1 MSFHIEERF
10 TPGPVSKVPVSWF
23 NSVGK
28 FLNNLV
34 GGLGIRVNRDSDPP
48 RIMLDIEK
56 AKLALAIPS
65 LAANTVVQD
74 GGAGDDA
81 EDIAAG
87 APEAVEQ
94 VYMDSSGD
102 ADDETDA
109 AKIVRIGVSHF
120 AARADHVHRDPV
132 IHQTRQT
139 LDDML
144 FIDDGLLYISPPM
157 FDCGGRFIGL
167 DDDSAFAID
176 IPIDNLDAG
185 SLNGLLS
192 ADGSGN
198 ISAVSFGTTSGTVA
212 EGDHGHTA
220 SDITD
225 WSTATADF
233 LTEADLSGYLTT
245 SDIGT
250 TVAAYSHTHDSLY
263 AKLNHTHSNYAA
275 LSHSHGNITAAGAL
289 TNCTSADC
297 LLITTTD
304 GLITHSNS
312 NPKASDVA
320 SLVSQWISNDRQ
332 IGSPFS
338 SSTSGFVYSTNGTIS
353 YKAFGTSSGTVAAG
367 NHNHNSAYAALN
379 HNHNSAY
386 AAINHNHD
394 SAYASISTVETL
406 VNTVDSI
413 AQDYQ
418 NASDV
423 SSAITTALA
432 DYVSATDLANTLAD
446 YVTDSDL
453 GEYLEEGDFPSGFL
467 TAAARGASGTITVV
481 TGETWNGTTLAYTK
495 QTVTVSNGLITNLGT
510 SSSTTI
516 NTPTVVTWS

>member
-1 MSFHIEERF
+1 MYS
-10 TPGPVSKVPVSWF
+10 TNG
-23 NSVGK
+23 
-28 FLNNLV
+28 
-34 GGLGIRVNRDSDPP
+34 
-48 RIMLDIEK
+48 
-56 AKLALAIPS
+56 
-65 LAANTVVQD
+65 T
-74 GGAGDDA
+74 
-81 EDIAAG
+81 
-87 APEAVEQ
+87 
-94 VYMDSSGD
+94 
-102 ADDETDA
+102 
-109 AKIVRIGVSHF
+109 
-120 AARADHVHRDPV
+120 
-132 IHQTRQT
+132 
-139 LDDML
+139 
-144 FIDDGLLYISPPM
+144 ISY
-157 FDCGGRFIGL
+157 RT
-167 DDDSAFAID
+167 
-176 IPIDNLDAG
+176 
-185 SLNGLLS
+185 
-192 ADGSGN
+192 
-198 ISAVSFGTTSGTVA
+198 FGTTAGTIAPGNHNHNSVYA
-212 EGDHGHTA
+212 ALNHNHDSDYADIDHDHTTA
-220 SDITD
+220 DLTD
-225 WSTATADF
+225 WATATADF

-275 LSHSHGNITAAGAL
+275 SSHSHGNITAAGAL

-297 LLITTTD
+297 LLITTTG

-353 YKAFGTSSGTVAAG
+353 YKAFGTSSGTVATG
-367 NHNHNSAYAALN
+367 NHNHNSVYAALN
-379 HNHNSAY
+379 HNHDSAY

>member
-1 MSFHIEERF
+1 MSFRVEERF

-48 RIMLDIEK
+48 QIMLDVEK

-74 GGAGDDA
+74 DGTGDDA

-144 FIDDGLLYISPPM
+144 FIDDDLLYISPPM

-176 IPIDNLDAG
+176 IPIGNLDAG
-185 SLNGLLS
+185 SLDGLLS

-225 WSTATADF
+225 WSTATANF
-233 LTEADLSGYLTT
+233 LTSADLTNYITSSALATALSGYARSNHTHTISDFTAPGCSATPQSPCFILSDSTNGIYHSNQNPSVATVRAMCTAWTNNGNSFGTGTSNLTHSDITDWSSATSGFLTSSDLSGYVTT
-245 SDIGT
+245 SDLSTELAGYVT
-250 TVAAYSHTHDSLY
+250 TGDLQTELAGYVEAQTVSDLADIVDGI
-263 AKLNHTHSNYAA
+263 
-275 LSHSHGNITAAGAL
+275 LSDYL
-289 TNCTSADC
+289 T
-297 LLITTTD
+297 
-304 GLITHSNS
+304 
-312 NPKASDVA
+312 ASD
-320 SLVSQWISNDRQ
+320 L
-332 IGSPFS
+332 
-338 SSTSGFVYSTNGTIS
+338 ST
-353 YKAFGTSSGTVAAG
+353 A
-367 NHNHNSAYAALN
+367 
-379 HNHNSAY
+379 
-386 AAINHNHD
+386 
-394 SAYASISTVETL
+394 
-406 VNTVDSI
+406 
-413 AQDYQ
+413 
-418 NASDV
+418 
-423 SSAITTALA
+423 
-432 DYVSATDLANTLAD
+432 LAD

-453 GEYLEEGDFPSGFL
+453 GNYLEESDFPSGFL
-467 TAAARGASGTITVV
+467 TAAGNGVGSGTITVV
-481 TGETWNGTTLAYTK
+481 TGVTWNGTSLVYTK
-495 QTVTVSNGLITNLGT
+495 QTLSVAKGFVTSLGT
-510 SSSTTI
+510 SSSQNI

>member
-1 MSFHIEERF
+1 M
-10 TPGPVSKVPVSWF
+10 
-23 NSVGK
+23 
-28 FLNNLV
+28 
-34 GGLGIRVNRDSDPP
+34 
-48 RIMLDIEK
+48 
-56 AKLALAIPS
+56 
-65 LAANTVVQD
+65 
-74 GGAGDDA
+74 
-81 EDIAAG
+81 
-87 APEAVEQ
+87 
-94 VYMDSSGD
+94 
-102 ADDETDA
+102 
-109 AKIVRIGVSHF
+109 
-120 AARADHVHRDPV
+120 
-132 IHQTRQT
+132 
-139 LDDML
+139 
-144 FIDDGLLYISPPM
+144 
-157 FDCGGRFIGL
+157 
-167 DDDSAFAID
+167 
-176 IPIDNLDAG
+176 
-185 SLNGLLS
+185 
-192 ADGSGN
+192 
-198 ISAVSFGTTSGTVA
+198 
-212 EGDHGHTA
+212 
-220 SDITD
+220 
-225 WSTATADF
+225 
-233 LTEADLSGYLTT
+233 
-245 SDIGT
+245 
-250 TVAAYSHTHDSLY
+250 
-263 AKLNHTHSNYAA
+263 
-275 LSHSHGNITAAGAL
+275 
-289 TNCTSADC
+289 
-297 LLITTTD
+297 
-304 GLITHSNS
+304 
-312 NPKASDVA
+312 
-320 SLVSQWISNDRQ
+320 
-332 IGSPFS
+332 
-338 SSTSGFVYSTNGTIS
+338 YSTNGTIS